1 MEPGYFYLYLGV
13 NFLIRGKVIEDLE
26 ESNCAFVPDKGEN
39 RWFFHWFLNCQLSL
53 VKFICK
59 ESVGLKCCR
68 FIDWLF
74 VNVCFVVKA
83 GVYYGWCLFSLTQNR
98 NYFFLGYYRYE
109 DELGTINYIY
119 IYFYTKWLEFCFGF
133 RLSIHLQSSTTR
145 FIFWSFPKTEFER
158 SKVNVYNVH
167 RFHKRINGPR
177 HCWNHI
183 YNNNIYFISNEL
195 ILSLS
200 ISFIWSMFSDFLKL
214 MLLGLILVIE
224 FFYVF

>member
-74 VNVCFVVKA
+74 VNVCFVVRA

-98 NYFFLGYYRYE
+98 NYFFRLLSLWRWARNYK
-109 DELGTINYIY
+109 LYIY

-158 SKVNVYNVH
+158 SKVNVMFTVS
-167 RFHKRINGPR
+167 ING
-177 HCWNHI
+177 
-183 YNNNIYFISNEL
+183 
-195 ILSLS
+195 
-200 ISFIWSMFSDFLKL
+200 
-214 MLLGLILVIE
+214 
-224 FFYVF
+224 

>member
-98 NYFFLGYYRYE
+98 NYFFRLLSLWRWARNYK
-109 DELGTINYIY
+109 LYIY
-119 IYFYTKWLEFCFGF
+119 IFLYKMIRILFWFSVVHSFAKFHN
-133 RLSIHLQSSTTR
+133 SIHILRFSKNRIRKKQS
-145 FIFWSFPKTEFER
+145 KC
-158 SKVNVYNVH
+158 NVH

-214 MLLGLILVIE
+214 MLLGLILVIG